1 MHLILKAIF
10 HGLPVFPLLYNRWQ
24 LSLIL
29 LLLVALPYIKTE
41 KLTCLYEEQSRR
53 EGSSEKELARL
64 KKLINF
70 WRCLT
75 FEQIRNWR

>member
-41 KLTCLYEEQSRR
+41 KLTYLYEEQSRR

-64 KKLINF
+64 KKLIKF
-70 WRCLT
+70 WRSLT
-75 FEQIRNWR
+75 FDQIRNWR